1 MQLFQLEGGA
11 VVDVVADVFLVGQN
25 RAHRAGIP
33 WPIQI
38 GGHAFLIQAV
48 GDLAEGQIFL
58 DQPAIHLVDP
68 GHFLVRTGHQGNTV
82 GLQRFMFATLQLSL
96 DVAALVH
103 QHAAQAVSSGAALT
117 ETQFDQAALPGED
130 FDRKLP
136 AVFAGHGAFDALDDG
151 RDGRAVILELL
162 GAIGDIDAG
171 TLADVFV
178 IGAFIRILKPAP
190 AAYVIN
196 QNDIEVGR
204 A

>member
-1 MQLFQLEGGA
+1 MRSDRDELTARYSFPIDRFQYE
-11 VVDVVADVFLVGQN
+11 
-25 RAHRAGIP
+25 
-33 WPIQI
+33 
-38 GGHAFLIQAV
+38 
-48 GDLAEGQIFL
+48 
-58 DQPAIHLVDP
+58 
-68 GHFLVRTGHQGNTV
+68 
-82 GLQRFMFATLQLSL
+82 
-96 DVAALVH
+96 
-103 QHAAQAVSSGAALT
+103 
-117 ETQFDQAALPGED
+117 
-130 FDRKLP
+130 
-136 AVFAGHGAFDALDDG
+136 AFDALDDG